1 MSTVGL
7 VVIGA
12 EVATFLFFA
21 IYLAALTI
29 GIIED
34 RAVGRVPALDATG
47 RALFR
52 AARYGFTTGI
62 AAVVIL
68 TLWNIAESIA

>member
-7 VVIGA
+7 IVIGA
-12 EVATFLFFA
+12 EVATVLFFA
-21 IYLAALTI
+21 VYLAALTVAVR
-29 GIIED
+29 ED
-34 RAVGRVPALDATG
+34 RAAGRVPVLDATG

-52 AARYGFTTGI
+52 AARYGFTIGI
-62 AAVVIL
+62 AAVVLL